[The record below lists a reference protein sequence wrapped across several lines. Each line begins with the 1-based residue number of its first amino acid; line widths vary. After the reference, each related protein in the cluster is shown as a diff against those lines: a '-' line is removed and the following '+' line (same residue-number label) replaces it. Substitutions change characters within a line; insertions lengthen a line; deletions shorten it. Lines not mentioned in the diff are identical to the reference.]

1 MLRRIGKTGTVLLSL
16 CAAVQPV
23 GALEPPLPPG
33 TTACAISG
41 YAISRNRAGTPVRA
55 EPDKAA
61 KILGRLAPP
70 QKAREPDFE
79 FVPPSDEVWRTQF
92 SIIGF
97 RPGWMLIEKAL
108 HPYDNPDRRGALGRR
123 STGGVKTYAGRG
135 WISLADV
142 GGKLSF
148 RRSMGL
154 GALHADPSVDATRLP
169 ALNGRGYQIQGGN
182 SPKAVLACSGD
193 WVKVQSDDGVIG
205 WWRGLCGE
213 PIGDCGG
220 D

>member
-1 MLRRIGKTGTVLLSL
+1 MLRRIGKTGTLLLSL

-23 GALEPPLPPG
+23 GAQEPPLPPG

-108 HPYDNPDRRGALGRR
+108 HPYDDPDRRGALGRR
-123 STGGVKTYAGRG
+123 STGGVKTYAGRAG
-135 WISLADV
+135 SASPMSEANSAFAGAWAWAPFMRIP
-142 GGKLSF
+142 LSM
-148 RRSMGL
+148 R
-154 GALHADPSVDATRLP
+154 P
-169 ALNGRGYQIQGGN
+169 ACQH
-182 SPKAVLACSGD
+182 
-193 WVKVQSDDGVIG
+193 
-205 WWRGLCGE
+205 
-213 PIGDCGG
+213 
-220 D
+220 